1 MKPIKPLPWRRRAA
15 IQAPKI
21 GMGDDPVAFKAML
34 HGWVKETQELAKLTP
49 SSFPQVKTA
58 LLAGLDKDALLAA
71 EVTLPL
77 DPACDVSNVAVV
89 MMRRPYGRCA
99 EQVLVDVS
107 RLPAP

>member
-1 MKPIKPLPWRRRAA
+1 MKPIKQLAWRRRAA
-15 IQAPKI
+15 MRTPKI
-21 GMGDDPVAFKAML
+21 VMGDPVAFKAML
-34 HGWVKETQELAKLTP
+34 HGWVKETQELAKLIP
-49 SSFPQVKTA
+49 SSFPPVKAA
-58 LLAGLDKDALLAA
+58 LLAGLDKDDLLAA

-107 RLPAP
+107 RLPVL